1 MTKTMFEM
9 DKFDETNAPLD
20 YDCPECGVGARKR
33 CRKLVSESW
42 TRAKRERGLPAPRQ
56 YQHVKPHRERVTRA
70 WREYL
75 NAH

>member
-9 DKFDETNAPLD
+9 DKFDEATAPLD
-20 YDCPECGVGARKR
+20 YDCPECGVAAGER
-33 CRKLVSESW
+33 CRKLVSEAW
-42 TRAKRERGLPAPRQ
+42 TQAKRERGLPAHRQ
-56 YQHVKPHRERVTRA
+56 YQHVNPHPGRVTRA